1 METRKGQTS
10 SEMIRDVLRSRI
22 TSGHY
27 SRAGRLP
34 AERTLAEEFHVSRT
48 TIRTALANLSSEH
61 LLTREQGNGTLIN
74 NSVSGASGHN
84 MDSTWEFTRIITSNG
99 KTCTLRPV
107 NLLYRLPTQE
117 EAKILKIRGNEQIV
131 SIDRLFYADSIPVIY
146 SNNLIPAKMI
156 HSAPSIEKAQLPLA
170 DFAESCCGEKPTY
183 GITEIA
189 GTKPP
194 WNVALQMQVSVDSS
208 VLKLYEVFFSKHN
221 DPLIIG
227 CSYMNTS
234 KLKLTMSRYLE

>member
-1 METRKGQTS
+1 MEREKGQTS
-10 SEMIRDVLRSRI
+10 SEMVRDVLRSRI
-22 TSGHY
+22 TSGYY
-27 SRAGRLP
+27 SRTGRLP
-34 AERTLAEEFHVSRT
+34 AERNLAEEFRVSRT
-48 TIRTALANLSSEH
+48 TIRTALASLASEH
-61 LLTREQGNGTLIN
+61 LLTREQGNGTLV
-74 NSVSGASGHN
+74 NSSASGVSLH
-84 MDSTWEFTRIITSNG
+84 MDTTWEFTKIITSNG

-117 EAKILKIRGNEQIV
+117 EAKILRVRENEQIV
-131 SIDRLFYADSIPVIY
+131 SIDRLFYADQIPVIY

-156 HSAPSIEKAQLPLA
+156 RSAPSIDKAQLPLA

-183 GITEIA
+183 GITEIS

-208 VLKLYEVFFSKHN
+208 VLKLYEVFYSKHN

-234 KLKLTMSRYLE
+234 KLKLIMSRYLE

>member
-1 METRKGQTS
+1 MEREKGRTN
-10 SEMIRDVLRSRI
+10 SEMVRDMLRSRI
-22 TSGHY
+22 TSGYY
-27 SRAGRLP
+27 SRTGRLP
-34 AERTLAEEFHVSRT
+34 AERNLAEEFRVSRT
-48 TIRTALANLSSEH
+48 TIRTALASLASEH

-74 NSVSGASGHN
+74 SIASGVSLH
-84 MDSTWEFTRIITSNG
+84 MDTTWEFTKIITSNG
-99 KTCTLRPV
+99 KTCTLKPV

-117 EAKILKIRGNEQIV
+117 EARILRIRENEQIV
-131 SIDRLFYADSIPVIY
+131 SIDRLFYADQIPVIY

-156 HSAPSIEKAQLPLA
+156 RSAPSIDKAQLPLA

-183 GITEIA
+183 GITEIS

-208 VLKLYEVFFSKHN
+208 VLKLYEVFYSKHN

-234 KLKLTMSRYLE
+234 KLKLIMSRYLE

>member
-1 METRKGQTS
+1 MEREKGQTS

-22 TSGHY
+22 TSGQY
-27 SRAGRLP
+27 SRTGRLP
-34 AERTLAEEFHVSRT
+34 AERVLAQEFNVSRT

-74 NSVSGASGHN
+74 SSVTGASGQT
-84 MDSTWEFTRIITSNG
+84 DSTWEFTKIITSNG
-99 KTCTLRPV
+99 KTCTLKPV
-107 NLLYRLPTQE
+107 NLLYRLPTHE
-117 EAKILKIRGNEQIV
+117 EAKILKIRENEQIV

-183 GITEIA
+183 GITEIS

-208 VLKLYEVFFSKHN
+208 VLKLYEVFYSKHN